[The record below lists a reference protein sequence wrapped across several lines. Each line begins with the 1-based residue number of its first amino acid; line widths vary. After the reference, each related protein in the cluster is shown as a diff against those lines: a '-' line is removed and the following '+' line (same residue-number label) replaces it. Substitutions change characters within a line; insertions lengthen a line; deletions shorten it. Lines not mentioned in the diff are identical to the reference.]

1 MAADFHLLLKAADI
15 HLLLQELHMAADF
28 RLLVQ
33 MHLKTGHS
41 PPPRVL
47 KRKVSADLQLLVQM
61 HLQAGQTPQQ
71 RVQMH
76 VQAGQTPQ
84 PLGLGRFP
92 GTSDHGLDRSEPA
105 CLAHPTSRRPSLALV
120 K

>member
-61 HLQAGQTPQQ
+61 HLQAGQTPQPL
-71 RVQMH
+71 VLSNGLH
-76 VQAGQTPQ
+76 TAGQAPG
-84 PLGLGRFP
+84 PSRFP
-92 GTSDHGLDRSEPA
+92 GASDHGLECSEPA
-105 CLAHPTSRRPSLALV
+105 
-120 K
+120 